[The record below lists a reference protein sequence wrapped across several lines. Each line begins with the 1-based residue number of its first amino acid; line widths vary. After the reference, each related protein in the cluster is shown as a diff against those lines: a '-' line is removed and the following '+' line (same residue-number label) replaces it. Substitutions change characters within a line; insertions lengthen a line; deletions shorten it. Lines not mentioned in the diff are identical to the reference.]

1 MKALARIVLAWLVVV
16 ALPAQGFAA
25 AAMLSCGPGH
35 ERMAGAVEAGHAHA
49 SHGAPGTADPQAMVH
64 AEPPGATASD
74 ATASDATAP
83 DASKPGASAAL
94 AAAGAFKCSAC
105 AACCVATA
113 LPASPVIVAALR
125 TAAEAIPERLQP
137 SGDFVVERLEHPP
150 RAFFA

>member
-1 MKALARIVLAWLVVV
+1 MLAWLFAV

-49 SHGAPGTADPQAMVH
+49 SHGAPGTAHPQAMVH

-74 ATASDATAP
+74 ATAP
-83 DASKPGASAAL
+83 DASRPGASAAL

-125 TAAEAIPERLQP
+125 AAAEAIPERLQP

>member
-1 MKALARIVLAWLVVV
+1 MKTLARIVLAWLVAV
-16 ALPAQGFAA
+16 ALPVQGFAA

-35 ERMAGAVEAGHAHA
+35 ERMAGAVEVGPAHA
-49 SHGAPGTADPQAMVH
+49 SHGAHGTAEPEAM
-64 AEPPGATASD
+64 ANATAPGAT
-74 ATASDATAP
+74 TP
-83 DASKPGASAAL
+83 DASNPDASAQNASAHL

-125 TAAEAIPERLQP
+125 PAAEAIPERLQP

-150 RAFFA
+150 RGFFA